1 MTQIVS
7 CNGRELRDMF
17 AVGISWFEK
26 SIEDVN
32 AINVFPVPD
41 GDTGTNMFLT
51 MRSLMEEADRALD
64 QSVSEV
70 AKAMAQGAL
79 MGARGN
85 SGVILS
91 QIFRG
96 MAKKLEGKETMNPI
110 EWAQSLAEASRA
122 AYKGLSKPTEG
133 TILTVMK
140 DIAVT
145 AEKTAAQYPNDMIQ
159 VMEICHQAARDS
171 VARTPLLLPVL
182 REAGVVD
189 AGGQGLCILF
199 EGMLKY
205 LKGEGEEMQHIRPTV
220 IASTVARSEPHAAVA
235 IAAEEEVPYGYC
247 TNFLLEGTKLSTE
260 KIKAKLED
268 KGESLVV
275 VGDEGTVRVHI
286 HTYDPGS
293 VLRYATALGTL
304 HQIQIQNMD
313 DQHVGFLEM
322 QKEKKPKVDTAII
335 AIAVGEGM
343 KEVFNSLGAS
353 YVVNGGQ
360 TMNPSVRDIVNAVE
374 SVDSDKVIVL
384 PNNKNI
390 ILTASQV
397 QELVQ
402 RKVAIIPTR
411 TVLQGVAALLAFNY
425 EARID
430 ENVAAMTEAV
440 SNVKTVEVTNAV
452 RSTQIN
458 GLKIGEGQ
466 AIAIIN
472 DENLVAAGDDAI
484 DVLHKGLEKADIKTA
499 EIITIYFGGD
509 ATAEQA
515 EKVAADLR
523 KKYPDKQIEVVNG
536 GQPHYSYAVSLE

>member
-7 CNGRELRDMF
+7 CGGREFRDMF
-17 AVGISWFEK
+17 AVGISWLEK
-26 SIEDVN
+26 SIDDVN

-70 AKAMAQGAL
+70 AKAMAHGAL

-96 MAKKLEGKETMNPI
+96 MAKKLEGKEKINSVD
-110 EWAQSLAEASRA
+110 WAQSLAEASRV
-122 AYKGLSKPTEG
+122 AYKGLSKPVEG

-140 DIAVT
+140 DIATT
-145 AEKTAAQYPNDMIQ
+145 AEKVAVQHPNDMVQ
-159 VMEICHQAARDS
+159 VMEACHQTAKES
-171 VARTPLLLPVL
+171 VAKTPLLLPVL

-205 LKGEGEEMQHIRPTV
+205 LKGEVEEMQYSKPKV
-220 IASTVARSEPHAAVA
+220 IAAAVGPSEA
-235 IAAEEEVPYGYC
+235 HKVGPLSAEEEVPYGYC
-247 TNFLLEGTKLSTE
+247 TNFLIEGTRLSAE
-260 KIKAKLED
+260 KIKARLD
-268 KGESLVV
+268 GKGESLVV
-275 VGDEGTVRVHI
+275 VGDEGTIRVHI

-293 VLRYATALGTL
+293 ILRYATALGTL

-322 QKEKKPKVDTAII
+322 QKEKKPKIDTAII
-335 AIAVGEGM
+335 AIAAGDGM
-343 KEVFNSLGAS
+343 KEVFNSLGVS
-353 YVVNGGQ
+353 FVISGGQ
-360 TMNPSVRDIVNAVE
+360 TMNPSVRDIVQAVE
-374 SVDSDKVIVL
+374 TIDSDKVIVL

-397 QELVQ
+397 QELVSK
-402 RKVAIIPTR
+402 KVAVIPTR
-411 TVLQGVAALLAFNY
+411 TVPQGVAALLAFNY
-425 EARID
+425 EATLE
-430 ENVAAMTEAV
+430 ENVATMTDAIAR
-440 SNVKTVEVTNAV
+440 VKTVEITNAV

-466 AIAIIN
+466 AIAIID
-472 DENLVAAGDDAI
+472 DENLVAAGDDATDI
-484 DVLHKGLEKADIKTA
+484 LYQGLDKADIKSA
-499 EIITIYFGGD
+499 EIITIYYGGD

-515 EKVAADLR
+515 EKVANELHA
-523 KKYPDKQIEVVNG
+523 KFPDKQIEVVNG
-536 GQPHYSYAVSLE
+536 GQPHYSYTVSLE

>member
-1 MTQIVS
+1 MTQKAS
-7 CNGRELRDMF
+7 YGGRELRDMF
-17 AVGISWFEK
+17 GVGINWLEK
-26 SIEDVN
+26 SIDDVN

-70 AKAMAQGAL
+70 AKSMAQGAL

-96 MAKKLEGKETMNPI
+96 MAKQLEGKDNMNGA
-110 EWAQSLAEASRA
+110 EWAQALAEASRV

-140 DIAVT
+140 DIANT
-145 AEKTAAQYPNDMIQ
+145 AEKAAAENPDDM
-159 VMEICHQAARDS
+159 VGMMEACHSAAEES

-205 LKGEGEEMQHIRPTV
+205 LKGEADERAGIKPVV
-220 IASTVARSEPHAAVA
+220 ITSTVARTGPPPQID
-235 IAAEEEVPYGYC
+235 IAPEDEVPYGYC
-247 TNFLLEGTKLSTE
+247 TNFLLEGTKLSPE
-260 KIKAKLED
+260 KIKARLED

-322 QKEKKPKVDTAII
+322 QREKKPKVDTAIVVV
-335 AIAVGEGM
+335 AAGDGM
-343 KEVFNSLGAS
+343 KEVFTSLGAT
-353 YVVNGGQ
+353 YVVSGGQ
-360 TMNPSVRDIVNAVE
+360 TMNPSVRDILQAVE
-374 SVDSDKVIVL
+374 SIDSDKVIVL

-390 ILTASQV
+390 ILTAAQV
-397 QELVQ
+397 PEIAK
-402 RKVAIIPTR
+402 RKVSVIPTR
-411 TVLQGVAALLAFNY
+411 TMPQGVAALLAFNY
-425 EARID
+425 ETSLE
-430 ENVAAMTEAV
+430 ENVAQMTEAV
-440 SNVKTVEVTNAV
+440 SHVKTVEVTNAV
-452 RSTQIN
+452 RSTQFN
-458 GLKIGEGQ
+458 GLKIVEGQ
-466 AIAIIN
+466 AIAIVD

-484 DVLHKGLEKADIKTA
+484 DVLYRGLEKADIGSA
-499 EIITIYFGGD
+499 EIITVYYGGD
-509 ATAEQA
+509 ATPEEAER
-515 EKVAADLR
+515 VMNDLK
-523 KKYPDKQIEVVNG
+523 KKYSDKQIEVVNG